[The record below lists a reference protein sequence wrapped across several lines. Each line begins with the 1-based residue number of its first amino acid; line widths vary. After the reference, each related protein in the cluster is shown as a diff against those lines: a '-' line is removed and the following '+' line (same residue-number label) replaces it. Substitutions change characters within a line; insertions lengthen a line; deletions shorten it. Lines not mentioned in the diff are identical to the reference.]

1 MYFDK
6 ELEIHKEIFPLAT
19 PQDQLW
25 HLCEELNEIEEAR
38 YNADWDNAQKEIA
51 DALFVA
57 ISLQRFTHT
66 RQLADIMIY
75 NLYMQYPRDMQIKI
89 ECYLAQAIEKVK
101 SRKYYFINGHYERE
115 KNV

>member
-1 MYFDK
+1 MYFEK
-6 ELEIHKEIFPLAT
+6 ELEIHKEIFPQAT

-25 HLCEELNEIEEAR
+25 HLCEELNEIQQAKDDTYWSE
-38 YNADWDNAQKEIA
+38 WA

-57 ISLQRFTHT
+57 ISLQRFEHT
-66 RQLADIMIY
+66 KSLADIMLKY
-75 NLYMQYPRDMQIKI
+75 LYFSYSEQAQSVLDNH
-89 ECYLAQAIEKVK
+89 LAKAIEKVK

>member
-1 MYFDK
+1 MFEK

-25 HLCEELNEIEEAR
+25 HLCEELNEIAESRDNE
-38 YNADWDNAQKEIA
+38 DWDNAKLETV

-57 ISLQRFTHT
+57 ISLQRFEHT
-66 RQLADIMIY
+66 KQLADIMIY
-75 NLYMQYPRDMQIKI
+75 ILYEQYPRALQTEIDG
-89 ECYLAQAIEKVK
+89 YLEKVIEKVK

>member
-1 MYFDK
+1 MYFEK

-25 HLCEELNEIEEAR
+25 HLCEELNEMQQAKDDTYWEE
-38 YNADWDNAQKEIA
+38 WG

-57 ISLQRFTHT
+57 ISLQRFEHT
-66 RQLADIMIY
+66 KPLAELMLNI
-75 NLYMQYPRDMQIKI
+75 LYFSYSKQAQSVLDDH
-89 ECYLAQAIEKVK
+89 LAKVIEKVK
-101 SRKYYFINGHYERE
+101 SRKYYFVNEKYERE

>member
-1 MYFDK
+1 MYFEK

-25 HLCEELNEIEEAR
+25 HLCEELNEIDLAYDEQ
-38 YNADWDNAQKEIA
+38 DFDNIQKEWA

-57 ISLQRFTHT
+57 ISLQRFTYT
-66 RQLADIMIY
+66 RNLANIMIY
-75 NLYMQYPRDMQIKI
+75 NLYEQYPRVIQTKI
-89 ECYLAQAIEKVK
+89 DGYLAQAIEKVK
-101 SRKYYFINGHYERE
+101 SRKYYFVNGHYERE

>member
-1 MYFDK
+1 MFEK
-6 ELEIHKEIFPLAT
+6 ELEIHKEIFPQAT

-25 HLCEELNEIEEAR
+25 HLCEELNEIAESY
-38 YNADWDNAQKEIA
+38 YNKDWDNVEREIA

-57 ISLQRFTHT
+57 ISLQRFVHT
-66 RQLADIMIY
+66 KQLANIMIY
-75 NLYMQYPRDMQIKI
+75 NLYERYPRAIQTKTDG
-89 ECYLAQAIEKVK
+89 YLAQAIEKVK

>member
-1 MYFDK
+1 MYFEK
-6 ELEIHKEIFPLAT
+6 ELEIHKEIFPQAT

-25 HLCEELNEIEEAR
+25 HLCEELNEIDSAFNEQ
-38 YNADWDNAQKEIA
+38 DFDNMQKEWA

-57 ISLQRFTHT
+57 ISLQRFAYT
-66 RQLADIMIY
+66 RHLANIMIY
-75 NLYMQYPRDMQIKI
+75 NLYEQYPRAIQIKI
-89 ECYLAQAIEKVK
+89 DGYLEKAIKKVK